1 MSNFNSSA
9 NDSTSTAPTAS
20 TTTNGDIGLNFA
32 SPKKITAL
40 EAYTPERGSKGN
52 HSGTIIIMG
61 KTQLVVQ
68 IQINRHRHFGILFNL
83 VHLMDNHQ

>member
-52 HSGTIIIMG
+52 PSGTNNNNN
-61 KTQLVVQ
+61 T
-68 IQINRHRHFGILFNL
+68 NNTNL
-83 VHLMDNHQ
+83 M